1 MPLSTA
7 AFAFGLLLLVP
18 AGWATAM
25 EKHSGVVVAA
35 DDTRITIDEMGPWHG
50 PATQPM
56 RRTFQRTSGTKIMLA
71 ERTKD
76 GLGGWKWAFNDQPAE
91 PSDPHPGDFV
101 IATGI
106 SHSVAD
112 FVQAAFE
119 HVGIDDWRAHVDVD
133 PKLVRPAD
141 AGEQRG
147 NAGKARTV
155 LGWRTTVDFAQMVGM
170 MVDADLDQRG
180 QPN

>member
-56 RRTFQRTSGTKIMLA
+56 RRTFQRTGGTKIMLA

-76 GLGGWKWAFNDQPAE
+76 GTGGWTWAFNDQPAQ
-91 PSDPHPGDFV
+91 PSDPRPGDFV
-101 IATGI
+101 TVTTEPQGSRQVATE
-106 SHSVAD
+106 V
-112 FVQAAFE
+112 
-119 HVGIDDWRAHVDVD
+119 
-133 PKLVRPAD
+133 LVVWP
-141 AGEQRG
+141 GTHLEVPG
-147 NAGKARTV
+147 SS
-155 LGWRTTVDFAQMVGM
+155 
-170 MVDADLDQRG
+170 
-180 QPN
+180 

>member
-56 RRTFQRTSGTKIMLA
+56 RRTFQRTGGTKIMLA
-71 ERTKD
+71 EQRRT
-76 GLGGWKWAFNDQPAE
+76 A
-91 PSDPHPGDFV
+91 
-101 IATGI
+101 
-106 SHSVAD
+106 
-112 FVQAAFE
+112 
-119 HVGIDDWRAHVDVD
+119 
-133 PKLVRPAD
+133 PAD
-141 AGEQRG
+141 GSGRS
-147 NAGKARTV
+147 
-155 LGWRTTVDFAQMVGM
+155 TTSRQSRLIPAP
-170 MVDADLDQRG
+170 ATS
-180 QPN
+180 